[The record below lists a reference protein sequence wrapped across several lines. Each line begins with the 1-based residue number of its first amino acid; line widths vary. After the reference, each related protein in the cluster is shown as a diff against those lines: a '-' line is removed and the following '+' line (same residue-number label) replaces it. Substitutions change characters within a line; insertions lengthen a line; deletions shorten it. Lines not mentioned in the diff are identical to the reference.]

1 MEIRAAQPQDAERLS
16 AIAFAAKAHWG
27 YEADVL
33 EEWRNEL
40 TISPSDVLV
49 YPTYVAVSNDEIAGF
64 YMLKRG
70 LSQWILEHVWIDP
83 PSMNKG
89 AGVQL
94 VRHALEQAALGGAK
108 SVVVASD
115 PNAAGFYEHAGGTR
129 CGTTPAP
136 IPGAP
141 GRTLP
146 LYQFQVYVATGSA
159 EP

>member
-1 MEIRAAQPQDAERLS
+1 MEIRAAQPQDAGRLS

-27 YEADVL
+27 YEPMVL
-33 EEWRNEL
+33 EGWRTEL
-40 TISPSDVLV
+40 TVSASDVQA
-49 YPTYVAVSNDEIAGF
+49 YPTYIAVSNGEIVGF

-83 PSMNKG
+83 PSMNQG
-89 AGVQL
+89 TGMQL
-94 VRHALEQAALGGAK
+94 VRHALEQAAQGGAR

-115 PNAAGFYEHAGGTR
+115 PNAAGFYERAGGTR
-129 CGTTPAP
+129 CGSTPAP

-146 LYQFQVYVATGSA
+146 LYQFMVHVAA
-159 EP
+159 P